1 MDSFLSP
8 AVKLQYSISSLI
20 NPITDPILTDTQLLD
35 WSYFSDIKI
44 LNGETINPKYFLKG
58 ASRDDVFLDR
68 ITLCT
73 TYIKSC
79 SLFIDTYLRSLT
91 QSEFIAQYTPLDD
104 FLEIFNLNYSG
115 ESFLAGLMITSYID
129 RLLLRIGQSVQKT
142 KVGIKTKHNQIK
154 KVRLS
159 YKMRDLLESEI
170 MESVLGLDIIFLL
183 RIFIFHPIGINIK
196 NLLWHGFV
204 SEAEYEPSYVAFAL
218 VLGLSLNQIYIKN
231 FSNNYRHIPQFPI
244 LDMILDLPTA
254 QSIVKSSDFVHP
266 SRLSI
271 VLKSI
276 NFYFEHKYWYFIQL
290 IFPEIETGLR
300 IIYAKINN
308 LDSFT
313 TQLEEKMITLVNI
326 LAIESNISTILPEP
340 HLHLLFD
347 LLVWK
352 SGPQLRDRISHRLIN
367 QVSKTDCDYTFM
379 LLMVLCDR
387 DNLFVKEFSLGY
399 IPLYNPLCISYLH
412 INAIQEFSSRLH
424 KTSRCETDLTDIII
438 QFSSQ
443 IIKVDVSH
451 AVVYQSNE
459 AKQIFS
465 IVDAIHFAC
474 GTIYNQ
480 LSDQF
485 ELMKSLPK
493 LTSIQHTSFA
503 ILSSNY
509 YLFGD
514 IIYILKL
521 ICEYAIQILFTKP
534 NIKSFIP
541 KLALCQRVLMGQLQT
556 LTNPKK
562 RMYQMAIA
570 TFFCYLG
577 PDLISNPHIQMVS
590 STTIKQLDSQFL
602 RLIEY

>member
-8 AVKLQYSISSLI
+8 AVKLQYSISSLVE
-20 NPITDPILTDTQLLD
+20 PTTDPILTDTRLLD

-58 ASRDDVFLDR
+58 ASRDDVFIDQV
-68 ITLCT
+68 TLCT

-91 QSEFIAQYTPLDD
+91 QSEFIAQYAPLED

-129 RLLLRIGQSVQKT
+129 RLLLKIGQSVQKT
-142 KVGIKTKHNQIK
+142 RVGIKTKHNQIK

-159 YKMRDLLESEI
+159 GRMRDLLESEI
-170 MESVLGLDIIFLL
+170 MESILGPDIIFLL

-204 SEAEYEPSYVAFAL
+204 SEAENEPSYVAFAL
-218 VLGLSLNQIYIKN
+218 VLGLSLNQIYIK
-231 FSNNYRHIPQFPI
+231 SASDDYYRCYIQFPV

-254 QSIVKSSDFVHP
+254 ISIIRSSNFIHP

-300 IIYAKINN
+300 CIYAKINN
-308 LDSFT
+308 LDSNT

-326 LAIESNISTILPEP
+326 LAIESNISTILSEP
-340 HLHLLFD
+340 SLHLLFD
-347 LLVWK
+347 LLIWK
-352 SGPQLRDRISHRLIN
+352 SGPQIRDRISHRLIN
-367 QVSKTDCDYTFM
+367 HISKTESDYTFM
-379 LLMVLCDR
+379 LLMMLCGG
-387 DNLFVKEFSLGY
+387 DNLFVREFGLGY
-399 IPLYNPLCISYLH
+399 IPTYNPLCISLFH
-412 INAIQEFSSRLH
+412 INMIQKLSSRLH
-424 KTSRCETDLTDIII
+424 KTDLTDTINK
-438 QFSSQ
+438 FELR
-443 IIKVDVSH
+443 IKVNVDISH
-451 AVVYQSNE
+451 AIIYQSKE
-459 AKQIFS
+459 AGQIFS
-465 IVDAIHFAC
+465 IVDTICLICGIIH
-474 GTIYNQ
+474 NQ

-485 ELMKSLPK
+485 ELMSSSPK
-493 LTSIQHTSFA
+493 LTSIQRTSFA
-503 ILSSNY
+503 ILSYNY

-514 IIYILKL
+514 IIYIFKL
-521 ICEYAIQILFTKP
+521 ICEYAMQILFIKP
-534 NIKSFIP
+534 ISAKLFIP
-541 KLALCQRVLMGQLQT
+541 KLVLCQRVLIGQLQT
-556 LTNPKK
+556 LTHPKK

-590 STTIKQLDSQFL
+590 TTIIKQLDSQFE